1 LRGPGFKSEGMNNF
15 LSENNVGR
23 DVPPCYKSRLSLRD
37 IIREMR
43 LNSISKR
50 FGNKF
55 VNNIAEA
62 NWPKVL
68 GGRGVRFFRYEGK
81 KGLIDVLR

>member
-1 LRGPGFKSEGMNNF
+1 
-15 LSENNVGR
+15 
-23 DVPPCYKSRLSLRD
+23 
-37 IIREMR
+37 MR

-50 FGNKF
+50 FGNKL

-68 GGRGVRFFRYEGK
+68 RDGGVRFFQNKGK
-81 KGLIDVLR
+81 KGLIDFLR

>member
-1 LRGPGFKSEGMNNF
+1 MYNF

-68 GGRGVRFFRYEGK
+68 GVEGLGFFGMRVRK
-81 KGLIDVLR
+81 V